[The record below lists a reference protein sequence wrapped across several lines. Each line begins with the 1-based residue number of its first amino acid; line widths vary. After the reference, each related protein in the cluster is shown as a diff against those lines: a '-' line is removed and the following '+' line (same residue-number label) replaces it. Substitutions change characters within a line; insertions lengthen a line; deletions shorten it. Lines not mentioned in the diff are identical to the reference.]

1 MNFKEN
7 VMFYLGNIN
16 NIKESEENEELESSC
31 ETEVCPECGKK
42 KCKCKKSIET
52 GGDGDDGAIKSSVKD
67 DMVKKA
73 MAIKKFRERN
83 GKRYEF
89 APDHEDDEIAKE
101 MEKVAVE
108 KSKAKE
114 KKTMKES
121 ISEVNRTVNG
131 IHMDYGTI
139 TESANTKVGNEI
151 KDFYKKLFK

>member
-16 NIKESEENEELESSC
+16 NIKESNEDEELESSC

-52 GGDGDDGAIKSSVKD
+52 GGDGDDGAIKASVKD
-67 DMVKKA
+67 DMIKKA
-73 MAIKKFRERN
+73 KAIKKFRERN

-89 APDHEDDEIAKE
+89 APDYEDDEIAKE

-108 KSKAKE
+108 KAKA

-121 ISEVNRTVNG
+121 ISEVNRAVNG